1 MDYYL
6 KKCPAAVA
14 DAFHETEA
22 KHAIAHYE
30 KLMKNAYSIKQYM
43 PGKVFEKLVNDFS
56 PLPIRYQGC
65 KETMHP
71 YLAALS
77 HYSYYYIHNIVGK
90 NPFLDIGAR
99 TTQFMKYYQPGSHAC
114 ILLNNP
120 KDEARLISYESKNNS
135 MINDKT
141 TDPFEIRKN
150 EIRRKLI
157 NCCKYRRNNE
167 VMCLNGAL
175 KCQHKSNI
183 AIAIHSAYDI
193 PINDWPKIFENC
205 EITTA
210 FLSMHIPDELLH
222 FDEFV
227 DDDNNY
233 RVQKVS
239 KTRFAFNCPNDPSIS
254 YVHDYSNVRA
264 YLLQS
269 VIHGKRFDIVME
281 IIKSVGPMKIIK
293 LNRSTFKGTIHR
305 TLDIKTFDGSVEIP
319 ILADIIKNEYDVSR
333 CPTFRVD
340 KNKLFH
346 TIEFALS
353 LKSDSFSLERI
364 TTYVVSVKS
373 KIAIGKT
380 TIQVNWPITPD
391 EVINVSA
398 IVYLYVYIKR
408 MAQREDIQTI
418 IRSFH
423 EGQASKPFFRKFL
436 EWIQKHTGWQLITS
450 DTSFDQRTTS
460 NLINWTLSTMN
471 KVYQKQTMEITTS
484 HKMSDFIPFNI
495 TNDKLP
501 VVPKFKIEPI
511 KHSNVTIKVE
521 SFRYDYRLFLTE
533 LGDCKEQSY
542 RELCLD
548 AYNNVNNGK
557 PVDAHVKVI
566 NGVAGCGKT
575 TSYKHLG
582 YPIITPTAALK
593 DQLKSEGFHA
603 MTPHVALKS
612 IKMNSCKSIVVDEC
626 YRFPIPYF
634 LALAS
639 LGVQEIYAFGD
650 PKQIT
655 YIDYAKVFDGLI
667 NPVTLFGN
675 YYHQTT
681 SYRCPKDVT
690 YFLKKFYQIP
700 ISTKSELSNSL
711 KWCKGLKPSK
721 SAQNLV
727 FTSAARDA
735 LRKQHPT
742 YKVMTVDSSQGHT
755 FKKCVLLVT
764 SDSKRLLEQNK
775 SQVYVA
781 LTRHTDKL
789 VIRSEKGDAHIT
801 LGILDTNFEINMW
814 NYVIPPVDHYIEQE
828 PKITLVSEKISEP
841 LTRLT
846 NVAPEMIVPI
856 IDKVMP
862 NDLGEVAVR
871 NVTNLHMPPNY
882 DKLILN
888 MRNFNKPRDKQIE
901 TRSHFNKPYTLLYNA
916 ANPYQTLS
924 TALARY
930 SDLVKTYTQ
939 NQIDTES
946 SRMLHNFRKCLKKNI
961 TKVTTD
967 KMYKAIKEYIE
978 SLEDKEY
985 SKRLDEVMHLASTMY
1000 ADKMVVI
1007 QHFLKTIEKLKVEPN
1022 YPLSSKPGQ
1031 GISAWGA
1038 TFNSI
1043 LCVFFRSIEMCLI
1056 ESLKDEVIFAN
1067 GLNDNDLSNIFNASN
1082 FNQYTDQAI
1091 ECDFSKFDKSQD
1103 LLTQAFTRKV
1113 LKLFGLHSDE
1123 ILDLYFE
1130 HCANWTLNQPTL
1142 FKLQG
1147 QAKKHSGEPG
1157 TLFNNTTLNM
1167 AIITSLFEFEDIKLL
1182 LFKGDDSLML
1192 CKSYKINEPFEKL
1205 LKETIQLPTKIFTG
1219 KVPQFCGLFFASGIC
1234 VYDLLRAATRLGS
1247 ANITD
1252 EERFKEMKQAA
1263 KDWFQTINNDSD
1275 ITIAA
1280 HCTELYYGLD
1290 PGDGIL
1296 LYSYVERFS
1305 RMSYDTYIEEST
1317 QRNDL
1322 EFNAYAFDPD
1332 NLPKKPPPYTN
1343 NPFVPSD
1350 HQMGNLESVLD
1361 NPEVFSKTIRNNQTR
1376 INSINSHYGS
1386 ASSSATSSDSDNQ
1399 FNQFLSITYRPNS
1412 SSSELSWPSQAS
1424 DYQSDC

>member
-1 MDYYL
+1 MDFYL
-6 KKCPAAVA
+6 KRCPAAVA
-14 DAFHETEA
+14 DAFYETEA
-22 KHAIAHYE
+22 KHAISHYE
-30 KLMKNAYSIKQYM
+30 RIIKDAYAIKQLM
-43 PGKVFEKLVNDFS
+43 SGKIFEKLVNDFA

-65 KETMHP
+65 KESMHP
-71 YLAALS
+71 YLSALS
-77 HYSYYYIHNIVGK
+77 HYSYYYIHKIIGSQ
-90 NPFLDIGAR
+90 PFIDIGAR
-99 TTQFMKYYQPGSHAC
+99 TTQFMRYYNQGSHAC

-120 KDEARLISYESKNNS
+120 KDEARLNFYQS
-135 MINDKT
+135 MNQAKINDKT
-141 TDPFEIRKN
+141 TDPFEKIKN
-150 EIRRKLI
+150 DARRKLI
-157 NCCKYRRNNE
+157 NCCQYRKNNE
-167 VMCLNGAL
+167 VMCLNGIL
-175 KCQHKSNI
+175 KCQHKANV

-193 PINDWPKIFENC
+193 PINDWPLIFENN
-205 EITTA
+205 ELTTA
-210 FLSMHIPDELLH
+210 YLALHIPDELLH
-222 FDEFV
+222 FDEMI
-227 DDDNNY
+227 DPDNNY
-233 RVQKVS
+233 RIQKIN
-239 KTRFAFNCPNDPSIS
+239 KKKFAFNCPNDPSLS
-254 YVHDYSNVRA
+254 YVHEYANVRA

-269 VIHGKRFDIVME
+269 VIKGRRFDIVME
-281 IIKSVGPMKIIK
+281 ICKIVGPMKIIK
-293 LNRSTFKGTIHR
+293 LTRSTMRGFIHR
-305 TLDIKTFDGSVEIP
+305 TLDIRTFDNLVEIP
-319 ILADIIKNEYDVSR
+319 VLSDIIKNEYKIEN
-333 CPTFRVD
+333 CPSFRVD

-353 LKSDSFSLERI
+353 LKGDSFSLERI

-398 IVYLYVYIKR
+398 IVYLYVYIKK
-408 MAQREDIQTI
+408 MAQKEDMHTI
-418 IRSFH
+418 LKHFH
-423 EGQASKPFFRKFL
+423 EGQHEKPWFRRFL
-436 EWIQKHTGWQLITS
+436 EFVQKYTGWKLITS

-471 KVYQKQTMEITTS
+471 KVYQKQTTEITTS
-484 HKMSDFIPFNI
+484 HKIGDFIPNNI
-495 TNDKLP
+495 TFDKLP
-501 VVPKFKIEPI
+501 IVPKFKIEPL
-511 KHSNVTIKVE
+511 KHSSVTIKIE
-521 SFRYDYRLFLTE
+521 KYRYDFRLFLTS
-533 LGDCKEQSY
+533 LSDCKEQSY
-542 RELCLD
+542 YDLCLA

-582 YPIITPTAALK
+582 YQVITPTAALK
-593 DQLKSEGFHA
+593 DQLKSEGLHA
-603 MTPHVALKS
+603 MTPHVALKEIKLNS
-612 IKMNSCKSIVVDEC
+612 IKTIVVDEC

-634 LALAS
+634 LALSA
-639 LGVQEIYAFGD
+639 LGVKEIYAFGD

-655 YIDYAKVFDGLI
+655 YIDYAKIFDGLI

-690 YFLKKFYQIP
+690 YFLKKFYNIP
-700 ISTKSELSNSL
+700 ISTKSELTNSI
-711 KWCKGLKPSK
+711 KWCKGLKVSK
-721 SAQNLV
+721 TAQNLT
-727 FTSAARDA
+727 FTSAMRDYF
-735 LRKQHPT
+735 KKEHPT
-742 YKVMTVDSSQGHT
+742 AKVMTVDSAQGHT

-764 SDSKRLLEQNK
+764 NDSRKLLDQNK

-789 VIRSEKGDAHIT
+789 VIRSEKGDAHVR

-814 NYVIPPVDHYIEQE
+814 NYVLPPVDHYIEQE
-828 PKITLVSEKISEP
+828 QQITLVSEQIAEP
-841 LTRLT
+841 VTRLT
-846 NVAPEMIVPI
+846 DVAPEMIVPI

-862 NDLGEVAVR
+862 NELGKTSVR

-882 DKLILN
+882 DKLVLN

-901 TRSHFNKPYTLLYNA
+901 SRSHFSKPYTLLYNA

-930 SDLVKTYTQ
+930 SDLAKNYTE

-946 SRMLHNFRKCLKKNI
+946 SRMLANFRKCLKKNI
-961 TKVTTD
+961 VKITTD
-967 KMYKAIKEYIE
+967 KMYLAMKEYIE

-985 SKRLDEVMHLASTMY
+985 AKRLDEVMHLASTMY
-1000 ADKMVVI
+1000 SDKMVVI

-1031 GISAWGA
+1031 GISAWGP

-1043 LCVFFRSIEMCLI
+1043 LCVLFRSVEMCLI
-1056 ESLKDEVIFAN
+1056 ESLKDEIVFAN
-1067 GLNDNDLSNIFNASN
+1067 GLNDNQLAMIFNASN
-1082 FNQYTDQAI
+1082 FNQFTDQAI

-1142 FKLQG
+1142 FKLSG

-1157 TLFNNTTLNM
+1157 TLLNNTTLNM

-1192 CKSYKINEPFEKL
+1192 CRSYKINEPFERL
-1205 LKETIQLPTKIFTG
+1205 LKETVQLPTKIFTG
-1219 KVPQFCGLFFASGIC
+1219 KVPQFCGLFFAAGTC

-1247 ANITD
+1247 ANIMD
-1252 EERFKEMKQAA
+1252 LDRFKEMKQAA
-1263 KDWFQTINNDSD
+1263 KDWFQTINSDSD

-1280 HCTELYYGLD
+1280 SCVELYYGLD
-1290 PGDGIL
+1290 PGDGEL

-1305 RMSYDTYIEEST
+1305 RMSYDTYLEEST
-1317 QRNDL
+1317 YRDDL
-1322 EFNAYAFDPD
+1322 EFNAYAYNPEH
-1332 NLPKKPPPYTN
+1332 NPKPTPPYQR
-1343 NPFVPSD
+1343 PFVKGE
-1350 HQMGNLESVLD
+1350 HVIGKLEAILD
-1361 NPEVFSKTIRNNQTR
+1361 NQQVFSKTIQSTK
-1376 INSINSHYGS
+1376 IDSINYESTPR
-1386 ASSSATSSDSDNQ
+1386 SSISSDSDNQ
-1399 FNQFLSITYRPNS
+1399 FNQFLSITRQSGS
-1412 SSSELSWPSQAS
+1412 SSSELSWISQAS
-1424 DYQSDC
+1424 DYRSDN